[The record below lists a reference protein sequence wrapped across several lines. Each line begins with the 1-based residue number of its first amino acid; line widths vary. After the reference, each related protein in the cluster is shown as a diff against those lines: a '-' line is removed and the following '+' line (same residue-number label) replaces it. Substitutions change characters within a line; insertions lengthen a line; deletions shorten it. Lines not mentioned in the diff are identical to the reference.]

1 MSLEAEDGDRNSSA
15 EYEEVE
21 LEESKDRKV
30 KEERKSSD
38 TWESCEEEEDQDEVG
53 NVIIESK

>member
-15 EYEEVE
+15 EYEEVD

-38 TWESCEEEEDQDEVG
+38 TWESCEEEDQDEVG
-53 NVIIESK
+53 KVIIESK